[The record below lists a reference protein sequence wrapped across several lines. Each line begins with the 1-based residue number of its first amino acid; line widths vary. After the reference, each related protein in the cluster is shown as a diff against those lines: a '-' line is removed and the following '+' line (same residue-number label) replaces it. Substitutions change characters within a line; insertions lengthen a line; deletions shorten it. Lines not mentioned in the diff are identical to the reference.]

1 MASTERLGNQDFH
14 DYQREIYGGK
24 LELSLV
30 DPIDISVPKNKCI
43 FMLFSSL
50 LSIYFMLFPLE
61 M

>member
-1 MASTERLGNQDFH
+1 M
-14 DYQREIYGGK
+14 
-24 LELSLV
+24 V

-50 LSIYFMLFPLE
+50 LSINFMLFPLE